1 MKKTTTATTKKKRIR
16 TPNPELHEF
25 KQFIIDRFILSPDWP
40 QEMRICAR
48 LIKKYPEREF
58 WQTITLGWSPNSLSY
73 FLAKSGG
80 KLLDDSY
87 KEYLKNPPAKKR
99 PEIVLSDEKQG
110 ENYTPDKKIKSL
122 RDFLTN

>member
-1 MKKTTTATTKKKRIR
+1 MTKKKTAKKTTKT
-16 TPNPELHEF
+16 NPELHEL
-25 KQFIIDRFILSPDWP
+25 KQFIIERFVPAPNWP

-58 WQTITLGWSPNSLSY
+58 WQTITLGWSPNSLCY

-80 KLLDDSY
+80 KLLEDSY

-110 ENYTPDKKIKSL
+110 EDYVSDKKIKNL
-122 RDFLTN
+122 RDFLTH